1 MKFTLL
7 SITEKEMKNNN
18 LHLDESVE
26 VDKSLIKGA
35 TKVVYVLG
43 TENGAKILLSKDVL
57 KLENGELEV
66 NKNIVGA
73 VSKVMPK
80 ISYKDFDII
89 EKVRSGVESISK
101 LFSNITNY
109 ERAFNYLDYVE
120 NKRSNTK
127 IEYLDISPNDV
138 EIFFTVLSGVD
149 ANYLEKDIHL
159 EINEEETKSI
169 INTLDNEQRVV
180 NAANSKNRIFNSIE
194 RSKFNI
200 LGIVAEISS
209 EYKKDLTTAN
219 ELASDDAAK
228 RIRDLRPNNPKV
240 SNDVLKKLG

>member
-7 SITEKEMKNNN
+7 SITEKEVKNNN
-18 LHLDESVE
+18 LHLNEDMNI
-26 VDKSLIKGA
+26 DHSLIKGA

-57 KLENGELEV
+57 KLDDKELEV
-66 NKNIVGA
+66 NQNIVGA

-89 EKVRSGVESISK
+89 EKVRSGAESISK
-101 LFSNITNY
+101 LFSNLTNY

-138 EIFFTVLSGVD
+138 EIFFTVLKGVTAD
-149 ANYLEKDIHL
+149 YLEKDIHIEL
-159 EINEEETKSI
+159 NEEETKII
-169 INTLDNEQRVV
+169 INELDAEQKLV
-180 NAANSKNRIFNSIE
+180 NTANSRNRIFNNME

-200 LGIVAEISS
+200 ANIISEIST
-209 EYKKDLTTAN
+209 EYKKDLNN
-219 ELASDDAAK
+219 ENGVDLASE
-228 RIRDLRPNNPKV
+228 RIKALRKNNPKM
-240 SNDVLKKLG
+240 STEMLRKLV